1 MLQQKEKGEKGPK
14 LVKQVSD
21 PYKYQWEQNVL
32 DTTIMS
38 TGKVQTWYH
47 LKLYLANKWFL
58 TVSFFTWVKVLY
70 FEQALKIESSNGKK

>member
-1 MLQQKEKGEKGPK
+1 MIFFIMLQQKEKGEKGPK

-38 TGKVQTWYH
+38 TGKVQT
-47 LKLYLANKWFL
+47 
-58 TVSFFTWVKVLY
+58 
-70 FEQALKIESSNGKK
+70 